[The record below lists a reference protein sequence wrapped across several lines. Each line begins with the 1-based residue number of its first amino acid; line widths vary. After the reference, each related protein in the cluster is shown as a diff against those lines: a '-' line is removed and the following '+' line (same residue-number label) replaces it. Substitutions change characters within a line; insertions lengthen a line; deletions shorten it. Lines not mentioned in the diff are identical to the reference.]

1 MSAIPANPIVPRFE
15 PRDPDFERRVR
26 ASFARQTFMT
36 TIGARI
42 LAVAPGAVEIEL
54 GHADHLLQQH
64 GFIHAGAIVAAV
76 DSAAGYAAMG
86 LMPADAGVVTAEL
99 KINMLNP
106 ARSGPYR
113 AYGRVLKPGRTLTV
127 VEGRVTAGEDG
138 EDSAA
143 GAVEVLVGLFTMMR
157 IDNTGDG

>member
-1 MSAIPANPIVPRFE
+1 MPPHPSASRFE

-42 LAVAPGAVEIEL
+42 LRVAPGAVDVEL
-54 GHADHLLQQH
+54 GHAGHLLQQH

-76 DSAAGYAAMG
+76 DSAAGYAAMS
-86 LMPADAGVVTAEL
+86 LVPADAGVVTAEL

-106 ARSGPYR
+106 ARAGPYR

-138 EDSAA
+138 
-143 GAVEVLVGLFTMMR
+143 AVEVLIGLFTMMR
-157 IDNTGDG
+157 IDDPGGE